1 MTGSPAFE
9 SFLATRG
16 PLNPPRLRRGVACPG
31 CGSRRSRAH
40 IIRTLGSHIPGR
52 ECLVC
57 LTKWAT

>member
-16 PLNPPRLRRGVACPG
+16 PLNPPRLRTTASCPS
-31 CGSRRSRAH
+31 CGSRRSRSDT
-40 IIRTLGSHIPGR
+40 IRTLGSHIPAR
-52 ECLVC
+52 QCLTC